1 MTGVRERVA
10 VLMAAAGADW
20 EVDALRR
27 LSAEGAR
34 AVLLKRCVDLNDLLA
49 SAATGQG
56 QVAVLAAG
64 LPGLDAS
71 SIDHL
76 RRSGLASILVLGTEP
91 GERELSEQGRSL
103 GAAEVLPRDGLDR
116 LVDLV
121 VAAAAEPVS
130 SRPVETEPAGSAT
143 PPAEA
148 DNHGTGR
155 LVAVWGPTGA
165 PGRTTVAVGLAAEM
179 AHRGTDAFLVDA
191 DGYGGTVAQHLG
203 VLDEVSGLLG
213 AARLANAGQLDPER
227 LAAMARRVGP
237 ALRVLTGLPRADR
250 WVEVRES
257 AFIAMLD
264 QARVLAPVVVA
275 DVGFCLET
283 DPSAGFGGAQGRN
296 QMAVSAL
303 EQADELV
310 VVGSADPVGL
320 ARLARGLVELLAA
333 VPGATTRVVVN
344 RTRPSLGWG
353 EREVRS
359 MIEGFVTPAS
369 VHFVPDDRTAAD
381 QALMSGRSLVE
392 LGDSPL
398 RRGLAGVADAVVG
411 SATGS
416 VVRRRPRSPVGRR
429 RG

>member
-1 MTGVRERVA
+1 MRERVA
-10 VLMAAAGADW
+10 VLMAAAGAGW
-20 EVDALRR
+20 EVDALRQ
-27 LSAEGAR
+27 LSAESAR

-76 RRSGLASILVLGTEP
+76 RRSGLASILVVGPDPEESAVS
-91 GERELSEQGRSL
+91 ERGRSL
-103 GAAEVLPRDGLDR
+103 GVTEVLPRDGLDR

-121 VAAAAEPVS
+121 VAAAAEPVATM
-130 SRPVETEPAGSAT
+130 PVEPEPTGAAVPT
-143 PPAEA
+143 AEVNSCVA
-148 DNHGTGR
+148 GR

-165 PGRTTVAVGLAAEM
+165 PGRTTVAVGLAAEI
-179 AHRGTDAFLVDA
+179 AHRGTDTFLVDV

-203 VLDEVSGLLG
+203 VLEEVSGLLS
-213 AARLANAGQLDPER
+213 AARLANAGQLDQER
-227 LAAMARRVGP
+227 LASLARSVGP

-257 AFIAMLD
+257 AFTATLD
-264 QARVLAPVVVA
+264 VARVLAPVVVA

-283 DPSAGFGGAQGRN
+283 DPGAGFGGAPGRN

-320 ARLARGLVELLAA
+320 ARLARGLVELLAV
-333 VPGATTRVVVN
+333 VPGATTRIVVN

-369 VHFVPDDRTAAD
+369 VHFLPEDRTAAD

-398 RRGLAGVADAVVG
+398 RRGLAGVADAVLG
-411 SATGS
+411 SDAGS

>member
-1 MTGVRERVA
+1 MRERVA
-10 VLMAAAGADW
+10 VLMAAAGAGW
-20 EVDALRR
+20 EVDALRQ
-27 LSAEGAR
+27 LSAESAR

-76 RRSGLASILVLGTEP
+76 RRSGLASILVVGPDPEESAVS
-91 GERELSEQGRSL
+91 ERGRSL
-103 GAAEVLPRDGLDR
+103 GVTEVLPRDALDR

-121 VAAAAEPVS
+121 VAAAAEPVATM
-130 SRPVETEPAGSAT
+130 PVEPEPTGAAVPT
-143 PPAEA
+143 AEVNSCVA
-148 DNHGTGR
+148 GR

-165 PGRTTVAVGLAAEM
+165 QGRTTVAVGLAAEI
-179 AHRGTDAFLVDA
+179 AHRGTDTFLVDV

-203 VLDEVSGLLG
+203 VLEEVSGLLS
-213 AARLANAGQLDPER
+213 AARLANAGQLDQER
-227 LAAMARRVGP
+227 LASLARSVGP

-257 AFIAMLD
+257 AFTVTLD
-264 QARVLAPVVVA
+264 VARVLAPVVVA

-283 DPSAGFGGAQGRN
+283 DPGAGFGGAPGRN

-320 ARLARGLVELLAA
+320 ARLARGLVELLAV
-333 VPGATTRVVVN
+333 VPGATTRIVVN

-359 MIEGFVTPAS
+359 MIEGFVIPAS
-369 VHFVPDDRTAAD
+369 VHFLPEDRTAAD

-398 RRGLAGVADAVVG
+398 RRGLAGVADAVLG
-411 SATGS
+411 SDAGS